1 MKKGIVSSLGIIGA
15 LLFIIPSIL
24 GGLWIEGYSFVHQYI
39 SESFATGV
47 PNAEYL
53 RYLYM
58 ASGAS
63 LLFFGFAVPSYF
75 PKLKGVV
82 VGFFAFALLYGLGNI
97 IVALFPCDF
106 GCPTDIETAS
116 LAQFIHNTSALLT
129 YSLVPFCLLG
139 IGFSANKGNVKRGF
153 VRTTI
158 GCGILAFVF
167 VVLLFGNPQG
177 RFIGLFQRIIEGG
190 ILFWVIYTS
199 LYIGKTT
206 TANK

>member
-1 MKKGIVSSLGIIGA
+1 MKKMIVSSLGILGA
-15 LLFIIPSIL
+15 LLFIVSSIL

-47 PNAEYL
+47 PDAEYL

-63 LLFFGFAVPSYF
+63 LLLFGCTAPSYF
-75 PKLKGVV
+75 PKSKGIV
-82 VGFFAFALLYGLGNI
+82 VGFFTFALLYGFGNI
-97 IVALFPCDF
+97 VVALFPCDF

-116 LAQFIHNTSALLT
+116 LAQFVHNTSALLT

-139 IGFSANKGNVKRGF
+139 IGFSAKKGNVRPGF
-153 VRTTI
+153 VKMAT
-158 GCGILAFVF
+158 GCGILALIF
-167 VVLLFGNPQG
+167 VVVLFGNPQG
-177 RFIGLFQRIIEGG
+177 RFVGLFQRVIEGS

-199 LYIGKTT
+199 LYISKTT
-206 TANK
+206 TANN